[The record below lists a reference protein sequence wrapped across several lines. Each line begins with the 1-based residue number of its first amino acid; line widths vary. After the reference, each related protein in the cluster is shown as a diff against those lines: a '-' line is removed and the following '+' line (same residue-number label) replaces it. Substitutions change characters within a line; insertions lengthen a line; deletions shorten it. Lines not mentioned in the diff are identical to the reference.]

1 MPFKLVLGPANSA
14 KAGEVLGAYAAVAPR
29 GAVLVVPT
37 VADVHHYQ
45 RELAA
50 DGVVF
55 GSVLTFSGLAREIA
69 LRSGYTGLR
78 VSDLQRDRVLVA
90 ALGALRFESIGAAA
104 TAPGFRLAAGGLIA
118 ELERELVTPQRFVAA
133 LRAWSAQDPRNAAY
147 ARDLGLIYQQ
157 YRRELERLG
166 RVDRELYAWLALD
179 ALRAQ
184 PRSWGRDD
192 VFFYGFDELTALER
206 DAVETLSR
214 IVGVDVTVSLTYE
227 PGRVAMLARASA
239 VAELTQLADQVLELP
254 ALDQHYA
261 DASRAALHHL
271 ERHLFEPDGERIDP
285 GPSVGL
291 LEAGGTRAE
300 AELVAGHVL
309 SLLRAG
315 VRGGEIAVVYRSAR
329 QVAPL
334 LRRVFA
340 QYGIAL
346 SATRELPLSHTP
358 LGRALR
364 GAARCALLDER
375 RARAADLLDYLGAPG
390 LLEHQEVAD
399 RLEARLLREGL
410 DSASAARRML
420 GWRLAELDELSDAA
434 DPGAQLR
441 ALARQLFAAPHRH
454 AAPTLTAA
462 EALDARALATLM
474 QALEEIADLG
484 QPPSGDELVTLL
496 DELTVDA
503 SVAGGDDEV
512 LLAEPLEIRAR
523 RFRAVFVCGLQ
534 EGEFP
539 LPARPD
545 PFLSDERRRELAA
558 CSGLRL
564 RALDDALDRER
575 YLFYTTISRAT
586 ERVVLSYRSCDE
598 EGNLAL
604 RSPFVA
610 DVAELFASGWSERR
624 ERRLLADVVWDPNQ
638 APTAIELARSLAAAR
653 APAAGEQPIAARG
666 LGEVSLSRL
675 RHTEILSAGAL
686 ESYADCPVKWLVE
699 RELRPAA
706 LEPESEAIAR
716 GNVMHGALERVLSEL
731 GEPLTPGSLEAAR
744 EILGRVLAADGG
756 TRLGVGRP
764 EVIRA
769 AALRAIEADLRR
781 YLAQEARTASDRRVV
796 ALEQK
801 FGFDEE
807 GSLPPLEL
815 GEGADRVLVRG
826 AIDRIDVDRQGR
838 AIVRD
843 YKSGASRPVWPA
855 ARWGADRQLQVALYL
870 LVVQELTPYQPAAGF
885 YQPLRGDD
893 LRARGMY
900 LDGTDFGA
908 VNSDARGPDEFADQ
922 LIEASSRAV
931 ALAAALRSGAL
942 TPCPQTCT
950 RDGCAYP
957 GICRS
962 Q

>member
-29 GAVLVVPT
+29 GALLVVPT
-37 VADVHHYQ
+37 VVDARHYQ

-69 LRSGYTGLR
+69 LRTGYASLR
-78 VSDLQRDRVLVA
+78 VSDFQRDRVLATV
-90 ALGALRFESIGAAA
+90 LGAVRFESIGAAA
-104 TAPGFRLAAGGLIA
+104 VAPGFRSAAGELIA

-157 YRRELERLG
+157 YGRELERLG
-166 RVDRELYAWLALD
+166 RVDRELYAWRAID

-184 PRSWGRDD
+184 PGSWGRDE

-227 PGRVAMLARASA
+227 PGRVAMLARAGA

-261 DASRAALHHL
+261 DESRPALHHL
-271 ERHLFEPDGERIDP
+271 ERHLFESDAERIDP
-285 GPSVGL
+285 GPAVAL
-291 LEAGGTRAE
+291 LEAGGARAE
-300 AELVAGHVL
+300 VELVAGQVL

-334 LRRVFA
+334 VRRVFA

-375 RARAADLLDYLGAPG
+375 RARAGDLLDYLRAPG
-390 LLEHQEVAD
+390 LLEHLEVAD
-399 RLEARLLREGL
+399 RLEARLLRDGL

-420 GWRLAELDELSDAA
+420 GWRLAELDELSEAP
-434 DPGAQLR
+434 DPGAQLC
-441 ALARQLFAAPHRH
+441 ALARRVFAIPHRR
-454 AAPTLTAA
+454 AAATLTAA
-462 EALDARALATLM
+462 EGLDARALATLIR
-474 QALEEIADLG
+474 AIEEIAELG
-484 QPPSGDELVTLL
+484 QPPSRDELVALL
-496 DELTVDA
+496 DELTVDGR
-503 SVAGGDDEV
+503 VDGGDDEV

-539 LPARPD
+539 RPARLD

-564 RALDDALDRER
+564 RPLDDALDRER

-586 ERVVLSYRSCDE
+586 ELVALSYRSCDE
-598 EGNLAL
+598 EGNLEL

-610 DVAELFASGWSERR
+610 DVAELFGSSWSERR
-624 ERRLLADVVWDPNQ
+624 ARRLLADVVWDPDE
-638 APTAIELARSLAAAR
+638 APTAAELARSMAAAR
-653 APAAGEQPIAARG
+653 APAAGERPTVART
-666 LGEVSLSRL
+666 LGEVSLARL

-699 RELRPAA
+699 RELRPGT

-716 GNVMHGALERVLSEL
+716 GNVMHEALERVLSEL
-731 GEPLTPGSLEAAR
+731 GEPLTPASLQAAR
-744 EILGRVLAADGG
+744 EILERVLAADGG

-764 EVIRA
+764 EVVRE
-769 AALRAIEADLRR
+769 AALWAIEADLRR
-781 YLAQEARTASDRRVV
+781 YLAQESRAGADLRVA

-807 GSLPPLEL
+807 GSLPALEL

-826 AIDRIDVDRQGR
+826 AIDRIDVDGHGR

-843 YKSGASRPVWPA
+843 YKSGAYRPAWPA

-870 LVVQELTPYQPAAGF
+870 LVVQDLTPFQPAAGF

-908 VNSDARGPDEFADQ
+908 VSGDARGPDEFADQ
-922 LIEASSRAV
+922 LVQASDRAV
-931 ALAAALRSGAL
+931 ALATTLRSGAL

-950 RDGCAYP
+950 REGCAYP